1 MHVSYWTF
9 PFLHIVY
16 VLHIG
21 EEGIFYKEYYNFLSK
36 AQIIKNM
43 ERISATYCTD
53 IHRHE
58 YFQIYVRGS
67 PRSGTIFAG
76 PDQIEAKTWNH
87 MRFWNELVWILKWL
101 GISGGGTSQRYSVP
115 KQDQMSNTS
124 CVQVRWPIVSR
135 ISSTSPIKKSRIFLS
150 PPWRVTEARWFSV
163 IWIPYQLC
171 ACKADFTITRV
182 IHFGR

>member
-43 ERISATYCTD
+43 ERISATYC
-53 IHRHE
+53 
-58 YFQIYVRGS
+58 
-67 PRSGTIFAG
+67 
-76 PDQIEAKTWNH
+76 
-87 MRFWNELVWILKWL
+87 NELVWILKWL